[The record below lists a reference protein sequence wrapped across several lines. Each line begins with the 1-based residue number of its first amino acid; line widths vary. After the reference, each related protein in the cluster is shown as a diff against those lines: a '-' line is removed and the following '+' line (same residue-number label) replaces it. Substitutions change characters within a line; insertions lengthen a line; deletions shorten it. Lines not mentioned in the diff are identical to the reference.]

1 MKIKKN
7 LQVGMRLLTFVSI
20 GLTTFATAAMIAQAS
35 DKVLAGA
42 PKINGVASAV
52 ISLDGMWKFNPKPPE
67 VFWKNEAV
75 PDTWGDMPV
84 PGDIWAQGV
93 EFWYDQPVAYKKRI
107 DIPADFAGQRVI
119 LHFDAVHNLAT
130 VWVNGQEVMTHQGG
144 WTPWECDITD
154 HVTPGQPA
162 WLALRV
168 TDLSREIS
176 FNGKAQRPIGGI
188 TRSVELRARPA
199 TFFHLPV
206 VSTPFDDGFENATL
220 QVVGRVTRPAPGAQA
235 SFRLFD
241 PFGKEV
247 RLDPHTVPLDQE
259 VVTFRTPVARPV
271 QWDAEHPNLYRLE
284 ITVKGEGQSEAAYS
298 RRIGFRDIR
307 FDAKHNL
314 LINGKIVK
322 LRGAN
327 RHLSNPTGGK
337 VPTSEYERLD
347 TELAKEANMNF
358 FRTSHYPPGVGLV
371 EQCDALGMYV
381 TGESAIDG
389 GGQPGR
395 PSEGMNDDP
404 AATRHF
410 LSQLEEMV
418 LNYGSHPSVIIWSTA
433 NESRYGLNFLES
445 YKLCKRVDP
454 SRPVI
459 ASYQQIEDKKHESYD
474 IYSYHYPMWDYDFTK
489 VTIPTFYDEWI
500 HVLGHN
506 APEWFHDPNGRDY
519 WGRSLD
525 MVWTNI
531 FPANGSIGGAIWNY
545 IDDVTYLPDPVI
557 KLKTHGGPQRFVT
570 RHGPVRSYTPA
581 SPSGNVFGVARW
593 GVIDEWRRKKPEF
606 WNTKKAYSPVRVLV
620 REVTDFQPGQPLRL
634 AVQNRFDHTD
644 LSEITMRVTYDGS
657 QQALKCDPLAPH
669 KQGTLTIPASGWRAG
684 TALRIEFVDQVGRII
699 DIENI
704 AIGKPV
710 VPQIAQA
717 TPGAVIEKADDRLR
731 VVCGDTVFTLNA
743 GTGLFESF
751 ANKGARHAFAGPHLH
766 LYLVDEYY
774 EKLPEN
780 NQVRGNTVTYDGP
793 DVATWKLLKLDT
805 ESHNGVA
812 KLRVQGSYGDMGIT
826 YIYTIGGNGR
836 LDVEYAF
843 TNIPPLIASNKLHE
857 GSGQL
862 TLEAGIK
869 FKMDD
874 SFDRLAWN
882 RKGYWTHYPDDH
894 QGALK
899 GSVPLFTEAKP
910 PWRQHPGQPWEL
922 DVHDW
927 FYQGVD
933 VPAGKLMPNIAK
945 SAKMGIYDYTLSA
958 GPSGGSLTVYGNGD
972 DLSARFMRVAN
983 GDYELHLLDTLDYR
997 LRWGNYSAKYP
1008 IKSERKGMVRMEA
1021 LHR

>member
-1 MKIKKN
+1 MNKKQEI
-7 LQVGMRLLTFVSI
+7 LPAATGFVA
-20 GLTTFATAAMIAQAS
+20 GTL
-35 DKVLAGA
+35 KVS
-42 PKINGVASAV
+42 GVASAV
-52 ISLDGMWKFNPKPPE
+52 IRLDGIWKFNMKAPE
-67 VFWKNEAV
+67 EFWKNEFV
-75 PDTWGDMPV
+75 PDAWGDMPV

-107 DIPADFAGQRVI
+107 DIPADFVGQRVI

-130 VWVNGQEVMTHQGG
+130 VWVNGQEVTTHQGG

-154 HVTPGQPA
+154 HVTPGQAA
-162 WLALRV
+162 WVTLRV

-199 TFFHLPV
+199 TFFQLPI
-206 VSTPFDDGFENATL
+206 VSTPFDGGFENATL

-241 PFGKEV
+241 SSGKEIK
-247 RLDPHTVPLDQE
+247 LDPHTVPLDQE
-259 VVTFRTPVARPV
+259 IVTFKTPVARPV
-271 QWDAEHPNLYRLE
+271 LWDAEHPNLYRLE
-284 ITVKGEGQSEAAYS
+284 ITVKGKGQSDATYS

-307 FDAKHNL
+307 FDGKHNL
-314 LINGKIVK
+314 LINGKVVK
-322 LRGAN
+322 FRGAN

-337 VPTSEYERLD
+337 VPTAEYERLD

-358 FRTSHYPPGVGLV
+358 FRTSHYPPGVGLL
-371 EQCDALGMYV
+371 EQCDEIGMYV
-381 TGESAIDG
+381 TVESAIEG

-395 PSEGMNDDP
+395 PSEGMHDDP
-404 AATRHF
+404 AATRYF

-459 ASYQQIEDKKHESYD
+459 ASYQQIEDAKHESYD
-474 IYSYHYPMWDYDFTK
+474 IYSYHYPTWNCDFTK
-489 VTIPTFYDEWI
+489 VTMPTFYDEWI
-500 HVLGHN
+500 HVLGHG

-525 MVWTNI
+525 MAWTSL
-531 FPANGSIGGAIWNY
+531 FPADGSLGGAIWNY
-545 IDDVTYLPDPVI
+545 IDDVTYLPDPGLN
-557 KLKTHGGPQRFVT
+557 LKTHDRPRRFLAPGSVRCHT
-570 RHGPVRSYTPA
+570 PVPR
-581 SPSGNVFGVARW
+581 GNVFGVARW

-620 REVTDFQPGQPLRL
+620 REVTDFQPGQPLSL
-634 AVQNRFDHTD
+634 PVHNRFDHSD
-644 LSEITMRVTYDGS
+644 LAEITMRVTYDGS
-657 QQALKCDPLAPH
+657 QRALKCDALAPH
-669 KQGTLTIPASGWRAG
+669 AQGKLTIPAAGWREG
-684 TALRIEFVDQVGRII
+684 TELRIEFMDQAGRIV

-710 VPQIAQA
+710 TPQPVRA
-717 TPGAVIEKADDRLR
+717 TPGAKIEKADDRMLL
-731 VVCGDTVFTLNA
+731 VCGKAVFTLNA

-751 ANKGARHAFAGPHLH
+751 ADKAASHTFAGPHLH
-766 LYLVDEYY
+766 LYLTDEYF
-774 EKLPEN
+774 EKIPEN
-780 NQVRGNTVTYDGP
+780 NQERGRTVTYDGP
-793 DVATWKLLKLDT
+793 DVATWKLLKLET
-805 ESHNGVA
+805 ESQSGVVR
-812 KLRVQGSYGDMGIT
+812 LRVEGSYGDIGVMYT
-826 YIYTIGGNGR
+826 YTIGGNGR
-836 LDVEYAF
+836 LDVDYAF
-843 TNIPPLIASNKLHE
+843 TNIPPLVASNKLRE
-857 GSGQL
+857 ESGQI

-874 SFDRLAWN
+874 SFDRLTWH
-882 RKGYWTHYPDDH
+882 RKGYWTYYPDGH

-899 GSVPLFTEAKP
+899 GSVPLFTEVKP
-910 PWRQHPGQPWEL
+910 PWRQHPGQPWES

-958 GPSGGSLTVYGNGD
+958 GPSDGALTVYGNGEG
-972 DLSARFMRVAN
+972 LSARFMRVAN

-997 LRWGNYSAKYP
+997 LRWGNYSAKHP
-1008 IKSERKGMVRMEA
+1008 ITSARSGTVRLEA
-1021 LHR
+1021 KP